1 MEIEVATSLTVA
13 NAAPSDPVG
22 SAMLSVDWGSMFQP
36 LVDGCM
42 QAIAKLI
49 PVFLPIFGALML
61 VEILLHVFQLLSDRK
76 DAAEEEFW
84 DRVSYDGASA
94 ADELAFWSTYSAEEL
109 DPIYD
114 ELSAALDWEEG

>member
-13 NAAPSDPVG
+13 NAAPSDRAS
-22 SAMLSVDWGSMFQP
+22 SAMLSVDWGAMFQP

-42 QAIAKLI
+42 QAIANLI

-61 VEILLHVFQLLSDRK
+61 VEILLHVFHLLSDRK
-76 DAAEEEFW
+76 DAAEDDFW

-94 ADELAFWSTYSAEEL
+94 AEELSFWSTYSEEEL

>member
-1 MEIEVATSLTVA
+1 MEIDIATALTVA
-13 NAAPSDPVG
+13 NAAPSDSG
-22 SAMLSVDWGSMFQP
+22 SAMLSVDWGAMFQP

-49 PVFLPIFGALML
+49 PVFLPIFGAIML
-61 VEILLHVFQLLSDRK
+61 VEILLYVFRLVSDRR

-84 DRVSYDGASA
+84 EHVTDDGAEA
-94 ADELAFWSTYSAEEL
+94 ASELAFWSSYSDEEL

-114 ELSAALDWEEG
+114 ELGAALDWEEG

>member
-13 NAAPSDPVG
+13 NAAPSDPAG

-42 QAIAKLI
+42 QAIVKLI

-61 VEILLHVFQLLSDRK
+61 VEILLCFFQLLSDRK
-76 DAAEEEFW
+76 D
-84 DRVSYDGASA
+84 
-94 ADELAFWSTYSAEEL
+94 SAEEL
-109 DPIYD
+109 DWKEI
-114 ELSAALDWEEG
+114 